1 MHKNEKNTQFI
12 ECLCSSFSNPLR
24 DVLVRLLDPLPH
36 KRISIK
42 EFLAHQW
49 TTKPHTREL
58 SELYGEL
65 PFLKTD
71 RLKQISKTYFKDY

>member
-36 KRISIK
+36 KR
-42 EFLAHQW
+42 
-49 TTKPHTREL
+49 EL
-58 SELYGEL
+58 SELYEEL

-71 RLKQISKTYFKDY
+71 RLKQISKTYLKTIKEVLMF